1 MTIATNSSLIESM
14 TSERVLAEARLHAAL
29 GDPHRLLIAEALA
42 DGDASP
48 NRLGHDLGLASNL
61 MAHHVS
67 VLVDAGVITRSRSEA
82 DRRRVYLSLTP
93 RGRAVLSPRLGQ
105 PHQVLFVCTHNSARS
120 QFAEALWRSRSPI
133 PASSA
138 GTQPARRV
146 HPMARRVAK
155 SRGLDLRSAPRE
167 LDVAEADDSLVVTV
181 CDHADEELAGVEHV
195 HWSVPDPAASGDID
209 RFEAAF
215 DQISD
220 RIDHLSA
227 IEEPS

>member
-1 MTIATNSSLIESM
+1 MI
-14 TSERVLAEARLHAAL
+14 SERVIREARLHAAL

-48 NRLGHDLGLASNL
+48 NHLGQHLGLASNL

-67 VLVDAGVITRSRSEA
+67 VLVDAGVITRARSEA

-93 RGRAVLSPRLGQ
+93 RGRAILVPHLDPPRRL
-105 PHQVLFVCTHNSARS
+105 LFVCTHNSARS
-120 QFAEALWRSRSPI
+120 QFAEALWRARSAVPVG
-133 PASSA
+133 SA

-155 SRGLDLRSAPRE
+155 RRGLSLPHAPRA
-167 LDVAEADDSLVVTV
+167 LDIEGVGDSLVVTV

-195 HWSVPDPAASGDID
+195 HWSVPDPASSGDVAE
-209 RFEAAF
+209 FEAAF
-215 DQISD
+215 DQISE

-227 IEEPS
+227 IEERP